1 MSEDDK
7 DIVKEIMMRS
17 MGQIMFHAPYFSGKN
32 EYGEKDIDC
41 DVGEESLAEL
51 KDYYISND
59 RQRNW

>member
-1 MSEDDK
+1 
-7 DIVKEIMMRS
+7 MRS